1 MDDRDYLSHRAEVEL
16 HMAQTA
22 TAPAAVKAHYQLAAL
37 YLDRL
42 YGKAEQTAE
51 TTRA

>member
-1 MDDRDYLSHRAEVEL
+1 MDDVDYLQHRAGVEL

-22 TAPAAVKAHYQLAAL
+22 TAPEAVKAHYQLAAL

-42 YGKAEQTAE
+42 YGMVEQPAEAVN
-51 TTRA
+51 A